1 MKDENKNI
9 LKKIRDFYMH
19 KILPYVGGM
28 ISKNLE
34 AYTYL
39 PDSIENFVTIQGMQ
53 EELKKAGFE
62 IIYTKSFSMD
72 ISTLLIARKL

>member
-1 MKDENKNI
+1 
-9 LKKIRDFYMH
+9 MH

-39 PDSIENFVTIQGMQ
+39 PDSIENFVTIDGMQ
-53 EELKKAGFE
+53 TELEKAGFE
-62 IIYTKSFSMD
+62 ISYTQSFSMD
-72 ISTLLIARKL
+72 ISTLFIARKK